1 MSIFCRLPVVLRE
14 VNFLKE
20 PSSVVK
26 MPNQVKLPL
35 CTQIF
40 YYCSFY
46 LKMFIFLVSV
56 SFLSEK

>member
-40 YYCSFY
+40 NYC
-46 LKMFIFLVSV
+46 KFLFKNVYFSCFGIVSQ
-56 SFLSEK
+56 